1 MKPRASVAER
11 SDVLPPSR
19 RSTGMPRY
27 FFHVQDSSLSLD
39 EDGTEFP
46 DIYTAQAEA
55 IRTSG
60 EILRDMGARFWD
72 GTEWRLEVADERG
85 RVLFI
90 LRFSAE
96 ERPVLARGRGETSTL
111 ASGHI
116 RARFCRNDQ
125 DGADHRLGSVDLNEV
140 TALDEGQAPLWRES
154 DSASLNVAPQRLALA
169 RVVVVRGGHDDKGHG
184 RQWRACK
191 KGDHRGCE

>member
-1 MKPRASVAER
+1 
-11 SDVLPPSR
+11 
-19 RSTGMPRY
+19 MPRY

-60 EILRDMGARFWD
+60 EILRDMGAKFWD

-85 RVLFI
+85 QVLLI

-96 ERPVLARGRGETSTL
+96 EQSLPTDLAPDPST
-111 ASGHI
+111 
-116 RARFCRNDQ
+116 
-125 DGADHRLGSVDLNEV
+125 
-140 TALDEGQAPLWRES
+140 P
-154 DSASLNVAPQRLALA
+154 
-169 RVVVVRGGHDDKGHG
+169 
-184 RQWRACK
+184 
-191 KGDHRGCE
+191 